1 MDYHALFQI
10 LIFIVFIIH
19 IIVYA
24 VQINSN
30 FGWYLFSILLA
41 FFLNMGLMYLPVLNK
56 LQGQSSLIHN
66 IVRYSMSAYM
76 CGFGLAVDQ
85 LIENR
90 NDQQFIL
97 LLVSSLLPYL
107 FYFVWNI
114 NLFIKLKSNSIIGI
128 RQFLIVE
135 FVRLAIILGLIYII
149 LFSGFDNLVFDKPN
163 EPPQE
168 KEVPET
174 EQTANSIDIIY
185 QGDYYASDV
194 THDGIINA

>member
-19 IIVYA
+19 IIVYT

-30 FGWYLFSILLA
+30 FGWYLFSILIA

-56 LQGQSSLIHN
+56 LQGKSSLIHN
-66 IVRYSMSAYM
+66 IVRYSMAAYM

-107 FYFVWNI
+107 LYFVWNI
-114 NLFIKLKSNSIIGI
+114 NLFIKLQRDSISGI
-128 RQFLIVE
+128 NMFIIVE
-135 FVRLAIILGLIYII
+135 VVRAAIVLSLIYII
-149 LFSGFDNLVFDKPN
+149 LFSGFDNLDFSKKN
-163 EPPQE
+163 N
-168 KEVPET
+168 KEEENNVPEG
-174 EQTANSIDIIY
+174 ANTVNSMSAY
-185 QGDYYASDV
+185 ENGEWKGYVVNYEMNNV
-194 THDGIINA
+194 